1 MQLGTHEWACSVES
15 IVNLCA
21 TSRTTTMGKMR
32 IVVEDEMRNEYYIS
46 SALLPAIS
54 TLDSCYLFL
63 HLNKWFFLLLV
74 FFQLLSLLLLCFHGS
89 IRQLAVATCSTI
101 AIEHRKKCL
110 YLFLPISWCLKL
122 IASLVVGAAC
132 SISFVTCRK
141 KQLLVR

>member
-21 TSRTTTMGKMR
+21 TSRTTTMGEMR
-32 IVVEDEMRNEYYIS
+32 IVVENEMRNEYDIS

-54 TLDSCYLFL
+54 TLDSYYLLL
-63 HLNKWFFLLLV
+63 HLNKWLLLL

-110 YLFLPISWCLKL
+110 YLFLPLSWCLKL

-132 SISFVTCRK
+132 SISF
-141 KQLLVR
+141 